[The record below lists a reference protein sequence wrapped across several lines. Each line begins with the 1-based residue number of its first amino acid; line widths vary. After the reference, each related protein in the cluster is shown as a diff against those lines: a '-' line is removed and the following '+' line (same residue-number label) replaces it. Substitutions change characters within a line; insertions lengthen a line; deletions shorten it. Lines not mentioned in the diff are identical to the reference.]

1 MTTAPQQTPAQYA
14 ADLVADQPGITTL
27 DLFSRLR
34 EAYPSLAHEES
45 ADVALSAT
53 DTTRPSP
60 EA

>member
-14 ADLVADQPGITTL
+14 ADLVAGQPDITTL

-34 EAYPSLAHEES
+34 EAYPGLTHEES
-45 ADVALSAT
+45 ADLALSAT